1 MGMHWF
7 SIKHLN
13 VSFYFKVKAE
23 QKQKA
28 EENFSEWKELK
39 NKQRQQCNE
48 QQRQKK
54 LENNVGEDFR

>member
-1 MGMHWF
+1 MYH
-7 SIKHLN
+7 
-13 VSFYFKVKAE
+13 FYFKVKAE

-39 NKQRQQCNE
+39 NKQKQQWKQ

-54 LENNVGEDFR
+54 LENKAGEDFR